1 LVAGFIEGV
10 VHQAG
15 GGQIGIHNTARLA
28 VCGQARTRRQGTTH
42 TRVLTMHH
50 RMKGLDRDQNKD
62 KDKDKDKDKTEYAHR
77 PGPDDIGRDS
87 WSL

>member
-1 LVAGFIEGV
+1 
-10 VHQAG
+10 
-15 GGQIGIHNTARLA
+15 
-28 VCGQARTRRQGTTH
+28 
-42 TRVLTMHH
+42 MHH